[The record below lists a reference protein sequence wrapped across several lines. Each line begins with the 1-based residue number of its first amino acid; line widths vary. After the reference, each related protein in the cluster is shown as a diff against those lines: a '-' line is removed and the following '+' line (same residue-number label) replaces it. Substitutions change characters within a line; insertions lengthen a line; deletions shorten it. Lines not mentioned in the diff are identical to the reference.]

1 MKNLYSL
8 QKFILVTL
16 FSLAS
21 VFGWGQVNY
30 STISSTYTQN
40 FDNLRSSG
48 TSGAITNGSFNNVNA
63 SLNGWYFYE
72 TGTSA
77 DTKYT
82 GGTGSSTNGDTFSFG
97 TVVADRALGGVQSSS
112 VNPTIGFYLKNT
124 TGQTIT
130 SVNISYIGEQ
140 WRLGAL
146 GRVDRLDFQY
156 STTATSLSTGTWT
169 DVDALDFTAPITS
182 GTIGA
187 IDGNAV
193 GNKTAIS
200 FTITGLSIAN
210 NSTIFIRWNDFN
222 PTGADD
228 GLAVDDFSF
237 TASSCTAPTINTQP
251 SNTTVYAPN
260 TAGFSVSASGTSLT
274 YQWQYNDSVN
284 GWQNVSTGIGGTS
297 ASYTTAATTTA
308 MSGYQYRA
316 IVYSGTCSTTSNVAT
331 LTVNPAVVT
340 NITGGGVNIVGKFQN
355 PGYQQPTNCDVSD
368 KRVLQYRKVSTTISN
383 PSDGRGQWAT
393 TLNAVSSP
401 STTLSLGEVYNGNY
415 DPNNNGDGFLFTNG
429 GGCGNTGN
437 YTNKWNFSGN
447 GQCGLNAVS
456 IANYVTGGGTNM
468 GINMSNI
475 GFYTFVLKDNASSSN
490 GYYVGYTTNAPVT
503 ISGTSQ
509 TMLCPTSATVTA
521 TLNTA
526 PSSQEKFYLRY
537 NTSNDF
543 GGTATTSQVL
553 GTVSGTTVT
562 FNVTGLSA
570 GNTYYYYIL
579 STTHGSYQTLS
590 EVDKSLSCLKF
601 LDNGGSN
608 YSLTTPA
615 AISINTQPVGNS
627 YCQNA
632 TPTALSVTAT
642 GSSLSYQW
650 YNNGT
655 NNSNTGGTLI
665 SGATSNTLAVANI
678 STTTAGTTYYYCNIF
693 TGTCTTP
700 TATNAVAIVVND
712 TPTITGATSVCVN
725 NTIQLTGSG
734 TPNASNP
741 WVSSNTAVATVDAT
755 GLVNGV
761 SAGTSTIT
769 YKNSNGCTTTTTVT
783 VNASTAI
790 STQPTAQSTTAGN
803 TATFTVVATGANLTY
818 QWQVS
823 TDCGATWSN
832 VGTNSSAYTTPA
844 TDSSYDQNRYRVI
857 VSGSCGGSKTSNEV
871 VLSVNLTANCL
882 TDDFTINPDGW
893 TSALGVTYSGT
904 GSSSGTPLTVNV
916 PSGTWVLYNNSLNTG
931 SNYLQYNSAGAY
943 TQLPNLSKP
952 NKITVTARTSGS
964 SGNGNLTLQ
973 YKNGSGVWTDIE
985 TKGWSGTSEVSYDF
999 LINNTIS
1006 SVATQYR
1013 IYYPTLMSATYLA
1026 KVQVTCTVL
1035 PSSAT
1040 DYTWIGGANTTSW
1053 TDACNW
1059 SPKGVPTSV
1068 DNVIFNSNSTY
1079 LLNITDSRT
1088 VNNFTLNGTGN
1099 FNMSATGVLTINGNV
1114 TYGDTATATLDC
1126 ASKVNIASTAS
1137 QTIPPLNYGN
1147 LDTTGGARVLLSN
1160 KTVGICNTF
1169 TPGNG
1174 TYTVN
1179 QSTIDYKS
1187 TSNQIISDKITYYNL
1202 TLSGSGTKTPSG
1214 AISVDTNGTVKIMG
1228 TAIANFT
1235 NYNLASTSANTTAF
1249 TMDGGRLI
1257 LGTTGT
1263 QPNMRGAYNLTG
1275 GVVEFANTN
1284 ASAQTIRTASYQNIE
1299 VTGNNVGN
1307 SSGNITL
1314 NSAGTFTVKSGG
1326 IFSINDN
1333 SITCPSGNGSIT
1345 VENNGAFKTGNNKGF
1360 NGFVAT
1366 LSDNSAIHANIT
1378 NITLA
1383 DGSTVEYTRADVQ
1396 TITEFKPLPASPTTA
1411 DYTNANYGYYN
1422 LKISGDNTATPA
1434 SAKTVTGTGVYVRNN
1449 LDVVAP
1455 AILKI
1460 EKDKAINVYNNI
1472 SSASENNFIVESD
1485 GNLLQVNKSASNT
1498 GKITAKRNA
1507 KLKRLDYNY
1516 WGSPVSGQQLK
1527 AFSPGTLNS
1536 RFYIYQESNDS
1547 FVTVDPTTNFETG
1560 KGYAIRAS
1568 NTAPTSITDP
1578 LATKDWSFIGI
1589 PNNGDVS
1596 FTLLKSSTGNGY
1608 NLVANPYPSNIN
1620 LNQLYTSNN
1629 TDITGTFY
1637 FWTNINPNPAMQYA
1651 NYPLPGYFNNYAT
1664 YNLSGGNPPAH
1675 PTVTDAT
1682 EVNKITPEAIIK
1694 PGQGFIVQATG
1705 SGDGKLDFYNTHRVK
1720 DTNTKF
1726 FNNRMASSNEVVDR
1740 YRVQLTTPLGLVNT
1754 ILVAYKEGSTLDFEG
1769 NYDAKLLVES
1779 PDSFYSKIGVDK
1791 MIIQG
1796 RGYPLNN
1803 NDVVELG
1810 TTFYQSGTHTFSIES
1825 KEGVFANGQAIYLHD
1840 KLLGSYTDLQLGDY
1854 TFSATQGESVNR
1866 FEIVYKTSGIL
1877 STDNTVKYGLRVYQS
1892 GEHYVVEAD
1901 KVFKEVRVYD
1911 ASGRLLSTIKSGK
1924 KQLMIEKNKLV
1935 GGFNLFSIIFADDI
1949 VNKKVISK

>member
-1 MKNLYSL
+1 MMKNLYSL

-16 FSLAS
+16 FSLAA
-21 VFGWGQVNY
+21 VLGWGQTTLVNY
-30 STISSTYTQN
+30 KFEGQNLNPEAGAIGSPTLTVSSSPNFAATYPAGSGGTGTYSLASQTNNSFLEITISTIGYNNIKIGWSGRTSNATSPGNWILYGDYGSGYSTGLYTQN
-40 FDNLRSSG
+40 LTTSFVSSSITTFSSNFENKSSIKIKIVNSNNGSARNLRIDDILITGTPDCSTVAPVGTITATNNCGSTDLSYSGADASTCYWQTTSGGTSTSLPATSTYNATTSG
-48 TSGAITNGSFNNVNA
+48 TYYVNSYNGTCWSSSPKSQAVTILASPNITA
-63 SLNGWYFYE
+63 SPS
-72 TGTSA
+72 TS
-77 DTKYT
+77 TQTICT
-82 GGTGSSTNGDTFSFG
+82 GGT
-97 TVVADRALGGVQSSS
+97 L
-112 VNPTIGFYLKNT
+112 
-124 TGQTIT
+124 
-130 SVNISYIGEQ
+130 
-140 WRLGAL
+140 
-146 GRVDRLDFQY
+146 
-156 STTATSLSTGTWT
+156 
-169 DVDALDFTAPITS
+169 
-182 GTIGA
+182 
-187 IDGNAV
+187 
-193 GNKTAIS
+193 
-200 FTITGLSIAN
+200 
-210 NSTIFIRWNDFN
+210 
-222 PTGADD
+222 
-228 GLAVDDFSF
+228 
-237 TASSCTAPTINTQP
+237 
-251 SNTTVYAPN
+251 
-260 TAGFSVSASGTSLT
+260 
-274 YQWQYNDSVN
+274 
-284 GWQNVSTGIGGTS
+284 
-297 ASYTTAATTTA
+297 
-308 MSGYQYRA
+308 
-316 IVYSGTCSTTSNVAT
+316 
-331 LTVNPAVVT
+331 
-340 NITGGGVNIVGKFQN
+340 
-355 PGYQQPTNCDVSD
+355 
-368 KRVLQYRKVSTTISN
+368 
-383 PSDGRGQWAT
+383 
-393 TLNAVSSP
+393 
-401 STTLSLGEVYNGNY
+401 
-415 DPNNNGDGFLFTNG
+415 
-429 GGCGNTGN
+429 
-437 YTNKWNFSGN
+437 
-447 GQCGLNAVS
+447 
-456 IANYVTGGGTNM
+456 
-468 GINMSNI
+468 
-475 GFYTFVLKDNASSSN
+475 
-490 GYYVGYTTNAPVT
+490 
-503 ISGTSQ
+503 
-509 TMLCPTSATVTA
+509 
-521 TLNTA
+521 
-526 PSSQEKFYLRY
+526 
-537 NTSNDF
+537 
-543 GGTATTSQVL
+543 
-553 GTVSGTTVT
+553 
-562 FNVTGLSA
+562 
-570 GNTYYYYIL
+570 
-579 STTHGSYQTLS
+579 
-590 EVDKSLSCLKF
+590 
-601 LDNGGSN
+601 
-608 YSLTTPA
+608 
-615 AISINTQPVGNS
+615 
-627 YCQNA
+627 
-632 TPTALSVTAT
+632 TALSVTAS
-642 GSSLSYQW
+642 GSGLTYQW
-650 YNNGT
+650 YSNT
-655 NNSNTGGTLI
+655 SNSNSGGNLI
-665 SGATSNTLAVANI
+665 SSATSSSYTPSNSFASSL
-678 STTTAGTTYYYCNIF
+678 YYYCIVTGSCGATVTSNPSGLITVNI
-693 TGTCTTP
+693 
-700 TATNAVAIVVND
+700 
-712 TPTITGATSVCVN
+712 TPTITGTTGVCVG
-725 NTIQLTGSG
+725 NTTQLTGSG

-741 WVSSNTAVATVDAT
+741 WVSSNTTVATVDAT

-803 TATFTVVATGANLTY
+803 TATFTVVATGAGLTY

-823 TDCGATWSN
+823 IDCGATWTN
-832 VGTNSSAYTTPA
+832 VSTGTGGTTASYTTAA
-844 TDSSYDQNRYRVI
+844 TTSADNQNRYRVI
-857 VSGSCGGSKTSNEV
+857 VSGSCGNVTSDGV
-871 VLSVNLTANCL
+871 VLSVVISSSCLSTSFTATDTTSSGGYYTGTYTIVSKTWNLNNVLVDASTNARLQINQAAGSWVELPPLDNPSSISIYSKLSGSGSETLAAEYYNTTTLSWVSIDTKSITSTYSTVPFDISSISNLTGVRVRLNKTTNANL
-882 TDDFTINPDGW
+882 RSLYIDD
-893 TSALGVTYSGT
+893 
-904 GSSSGTPLTVNV
+904 LTVN
-916 PSGTWVLYNNSLNTG
+916 
-931 SNYLQYNSAGAY
+931 
-943 TQLPNLSKP
+943 
-952 NKITVTARTSGS
+952 
-964 SGNGNLTLQ
+964 
-973 YKNGSGVWTDIE
+973 
-985 TKGWSGTSEVSYDF
+985 
-999 LINNTIS
+999 
-1006 SVATQYR
+1006 
-1013 IYYPTLMSATYLA
+1013 
-1026 KVQVTCTVL
+1026 CTT
-1035 PSSAT
+1035 PK
-1040 DYTWIGGANTTSW
+1040 DYTWIGGANTTLW

-1068 DNVIFNSNSTY
+1068 DNVIFNTSPAY

-1126 ASKVNIASTAS
+1126 ASKVNIASTNS

-1160 KTVGICNTF
+1160 KTVGICNVF

-1179 QSTIDYKS
+1179 QSTINYNG
-1187 TSNQIISDKITYYNL
+1187 TSNQSISNKFTYYNL

-1214 AISVDTNGTVKIMG
+1214 AISVDTNGTVKITG

-1299 VTGNNVGN
+1299 VTGSNVGN

-1345 VENNGAFKTGNNKGF
+1345 VENNGVFKTGNNKGF

-1378 NITLA
+1378 NITLT
-1383 DGSTVEYTRADVQ
+1383 DGSTVEYTKAANQ

-1422 LKISGDNTATPA
+1422 LKISGDNTTAPV

-1449 LDVVAP
+1449 LDVVTP

-1460 EKDKAINVYNNI
+1460 DANKAITVYNNI
-1472 SSASENNFIVESD
+1472 TSAGEANFIVESD

-1651 NYPLPGYFNNYAT
+1651 NYPLPGYYNNYAT

-1682 EVNKITPEAIIK
+1682 EVNKITPEAVIK

-1825 KEGVFANGQAIYLHD
+1825 KEGVFANGQSIYLHD
-1840 KLLGSYTDLQLGDY
+1840 KLLGTYADLQQGDY
-1854 TFSATQGESVNR
+1854 AFSVTQGESKDR
-1866 FEIVYKTSGIL
+1866 FEIVYKPSGVL
-1877 STDNTVKYGLRVYQS
+1877 STDTTTKYGLRVYQS
-1892 GEHYVVEAD
+1892 GDHYVVEAD
-1901 KVFKEVRVYD
+1901 KAFKEVKVYD

-1935 GGFNLFSIIFADDI
+1935 DGFNLFSIIFADDI